1 MNQKSQN
8 IEERLTIHHIGG
20 RSGSLGA
27 VEIPSDFLKETIVV
41 MYDAD
46 PDCTDHI
53 AKMIENDYYKSIVLP
68 YCIGGKNGKTS
79 FHINNC
85 PFTSSTLP
93 TNPAFKDYYHFNKST
108 DYVHDYVWGEASKCS
123 ETRNIEMVSLDSLI
137 SDHKPEIPKPD
148 ILSLDTQGSE
158 YEILQGAHNI
168 LNSNVLAVHCEVEF
182 LPFYKNQKLFPDI
195 FNLLSSQHFQFIEF
209 TSLERVSPFRGP
221 IDNRGRSFT
230 AAGDAVFFKSFS
242 QLKKTIPNLSEL
254 YIAGHKLCLIATFYG
269 QVEFAMDILN
279 QLNKL
284 PYDTNT
290 TAEFRKQNYYIF
302 LDKLHNE
309 ANKSNNL
316 YPKSFS
322 EIPTR
327 SLEKVPSASRKKI
340 KDLLA
345 KYPSILTTVRYLLH
359 SPKKINYF
367 FARLTKT
374 KILFFSP
381 FEKIFIEYGLSKI
394 AKIIRKNRI
403 DQGVFASQHPK
414 SPLKPTKSNLS
425 EKVDS

>member
-1 MNQKSQN
+1 LNQKAQN
-8 IEERLTIHHIGG
+8 IEKRLTIHHIGG
-20 RSGSLGA
+20 RSGSIGNM
-27 VEIPSDFLKETIVV
+27 EIPSDFLKETIVV

-46 PDCTDHI
+46 QDCTEHI
-53 AKMIENDYYKSIVLP
+53 AKMIENDYDKSIVLP

-85 PFTSSTLP
+85 PFTSSTIP
-93 TNPAFKDYYHFNKST
+93 TNAAFKDYYFFYSN
-108 DYVHDYVWGEASKCS
+108 HDHVWGEASKCL
-123 ETRNIEMVSLDSLI
+123 ETRNIKMVSLDSLI

-148 ILSLDTQGSE
+148 ILSLDTQGNE

-182 LPFYKNQKLFPDI
+182 YPLYKNQKLFPDI

-209 TSLERVSPFRGP
+209 TNLGTLSPFRGP

-230 AAGDAVFFKSFS
+230 AYGDALFFKSFS
-242 QLKKTIPNLSEL
+242 QLKETIPNPSEL

-269 QVEFAMDILN
+269 QVEFAMHILN
-279 QLNKL
+279 QLNRL
-284 PYDTNT
+284 PCDTNT

-322 EIPTR
+322 EIPTPSR
-327 SLEKVPSASRKKI
+327 EKVPSVSRKKI
-340 KDLLA
+340 KNLLA
-345 KYPSILTTVRYLLH
+345 KYPSILNTIRYLLH

-367 FARLTKT
+367 FSRLTKT

-381 FEKIFIEYGLSKI
+381 FEKIFIEYGLMKI

-414 SPLKPTKSNLS
+414 SPLKPTKSNLL
-425 EKVDS
+425 